1 MNPKAAKF
9 FLEVTI
15 LVLLLLISLSLLAQ
29 ATGATISGTVTGPS
43 GAVVPNAKISF
54 KNVANGQSTE
64 TQTNSAGTY
73 TVPNLAPGDY
83 ELSISAEGLSTKIA
97 RVTLAAG
104 AKQTLG
110 LALAAPSS
118 NAAGPS
124 LEDLGLSPSQIRGS
138 AQDQARLD
146 KRTHMLKVH
155 QELGLLTAAP
165 LLATVITSFN
175 AKGKHGMAGSASG
188 RDLHGAL
195 GAVTTGMYFT
205 TASFAIRAPK
215 VPGTVTRGPIRV
227 HKTLAWIHGTGM
239 ILTPILGTIAFDQL
253 DRGEKIHGIAKAH
266 SAVAVVT
273 AGAYGAAIVSVSF
286 KF

>member
-9 FLEVTI
+9 FLEVAI
-15 LVLLLLISLSLLAQ
+15 LVLPLLTSIPLLAQ

-43 GAVVPNAKISF
+43 GAVVPNAKISV
-54 KNVANGQSTE
+54 KNVASGQSTD

-73 TVPNLAPGDY
+73 NVPNLAPGDY
-83 ELSISAEGLSTKIA
+83 ELSISAEALSTKIA

-104 AKQTLG
+104 AKQTLD
-110 LALAAPSS
+110 LALTVASS
-118 NAAGPS
+118 SAGPS
-124 LEDLGLSPSQIRGS
+124 LEDLGLSPSQTRGS
-138 AQDQARLD
+138 AQDQALLD
-146 KRTHMLKVH
+146 RRTHMLKVH
-155 QELGLLTAAP
+155 QELGLITTAP

-175 AKGKHGMAGSASG
+175 AKGKHGMAGSATG

-205 TASFAIRAPK
+205 TAYFAIRAPK
-215 VPGTVTRGPIRV
+215 VPGTPTRGPIRV
-227 HKTLAWIHGTGM
+227 HKTLALIHGTGM
-239 ILTPILGTIAFDQL
+239 ILTPILGTIAYDQL
-253 DRGEKIHGIAKAH
+253 NRGEKVHGIAKAH

>member
-1 MNPKAAKF
+1 MNRKLAK
-9 FLEVTI
+9 LMSGLAMV
-15 LVLLLLISLSLLAQ
+15 VLPLLISLPSLAQ
-29 ATGATISGTVTGPS
+29 STGATLSGTVTGPS
-43 GAVVPNAKISF
+43 GAVVPHAKISV
-54 KNVANGQSTE
+54 KNVASGQSTE

-73 TVPNLAPGDY
+73 NVPNLAPGDY

-104 AKQTLG
+104 AKQTMD
-110 LALAAPSS
+110 LALAAPST
-118 NAAGPS
+118 NPGPT
-124 LEDLGLSPSQIRGS
+124 LEDLGISSSQTRGS

-146 KRTHMLKVH
+146 RRTHMLKVH
-155 QELGLLTAAP
+155 QELGLITTAP
-165 LLATVITSFN
+165 LLATVITSLN
-175 AKGKHGMAGSASG
+175 AGGRHGTASG

-195 GAVTTGMYFT
+195 GVVTTGMYFT

-215 VPGTVTRGPIRV
+215 IPGTPTRGPIRV
-227 HKTLAWIHGTGM
+227 HKTLAWIHGSGM
-239 ILTPILGTIAFDQL
+239 ILTPILGAMAYSQL
-253 DRGEKIHGIAKAH
+253 NRGEKVHGIAKAH

>member
-9 FLEVTI
+9 FLEVAI
-15 LVLLLLISLSLLAQ
+15 LVLTLLTSIPLLAQ

-43 GAVVPNAKISF
+43 GAVVPNAKISV
-54 KNVANGQSTE
+54 KNVASGQSTD

-73 TVPNLAPGDY
+73 NVPNLAPGDY
-83 ELSISAEGLSTKIA
+83 ELSISAEALSTKIA

-104 AKQTLG
+104 AKQTLD
-110 LALAAPSS
+110 LALTVASS
-118 NAAGPS
+118 SAGPS
-124 LEDLGLSPSQIRGS
+124 LEDLGLSPSQTRGS
-138 AQDQARLD
+138 AQDQALLD
-146 KRTHMLKVH
+146 RRTHMLKVH
-155 QELGLLTAAP
+155 QELGLITTAP

-175 AKGKHGMAGSASG
+175 AKGKHGMAGSATG

-205 TASFAIRAPK
+205 TAYFAIRAPK
-215 VPGTVTRGPIRV
+215 VPGTPTRGPIRV
-227 HKTLAWIHGTGM
+227 HKTLALIHGTGM
-239 ILTPILGTIAFDQL
+239 ILTPILGTIAYDQL
-253 DRGEKIHGIAKAH
+253 NRGEKVHGIAKAH

>member
-9 FLEVTI
+9 FPGVAI
-15 LVLLLLISLSLLAQ
+15 LVLRLLFSLPLQAQ
-29 ATGATISGTVTGPS
+29 ATGATLSGTVTGPS
-43 GAVVPNAKISF
+43 GAVVPNAKISV
-54 KNVANGQSTE
+54 KNVASGQSSE

-73 TVPNLAPGDY
+73 NVPNLEPGDY

-104 AKQTLG
+104 AKQTMD

-155 QELGLLTAAP
+155 QELGLITTAP

-175 AKGKHGMAGSASG
+175 AKPKRGMAGSASG
-188 RDLHGAL
+188 RDLHSAL
-195 GAVTTGMYFT
+195 GLVTTDLYFT
-205 TASFAIRAPK
+205 TAYFAIRAPK
-215 VPGTVTRGPIRV
+215 IPGTPTRGPIRV

-239 ILTPILGTIAFDQL
+239 ILTPVLGAIAYDQL
-253 DRGEKIHGIAKAH
+253 SRGEKVHGIAKAH